1 MGKSSGGGNQT
12 QQTEQSGT
20 TTSISETAPWA
31 PTKRYFRG
39 MENGQPAAWDQN
51 IEGYLPAVYDEVFQN
66 PAQFYPGQTYADF
79 GPESESALNMLANR
93 GAYGSPVTGAAQN
106 EAMSTMGGDY
116 LSAGNPYFQMM
127 SDRIGDT
134 TQQQVGSRFA
144 GSGRRMGS
152 PAEVQTFSR
161 EMSNALAPLAYA
173 NYSGERENMQRAM
186 MASPEL
192 AKTDYTDLN
201 ALRQAGAERDAQTQ
215 KGIEEAR
222 ARWGWQYTEPLTRL
236 SNYGSLLT
244 GLGAMG
250 GTSTGQSNSQSS
262 GYGMTTTPGMPG
274 AGPYDYAQSGMSM
287 LPMMMMAF

>member
-1 MGKSSGGGNQT
+1 MGKSSGSNT
-12 QQTEQSGT
+12 IEQSGNTNST
-20 TTSISETAPWA
+20 TQTAPWN
-31 PTKRYFRG
+31 PTHRFFRG
-39 MENGQPAAWDQN
+39 VEDGKNAEWSPN
-51 IEGYLPAVYDEVFQN
+51 IEGYLPAIYDDVFQN

-116 LSAGNPYFQMM
+116 LSSGNPYFQMM

-173 NYSGERENMQRAM
+173 NYSDERGNMQRAM
-186 MASPEL
+186 MASPDL

-215 KGIEEAR
+215 KGIEEDR
-222 ARWGWQYTEPLTRL
+222 ARWGWQYTEPVTRL
-236 SNYGSLLT
+236 SNYGTLLT
-244 GLGAMG
+244 GIGTLG
-250 GTSTGQSNSQSS
+250 GTSSGQSTSQST
-262 GYGMTTTPGMPG
+262 GYGMANTPG